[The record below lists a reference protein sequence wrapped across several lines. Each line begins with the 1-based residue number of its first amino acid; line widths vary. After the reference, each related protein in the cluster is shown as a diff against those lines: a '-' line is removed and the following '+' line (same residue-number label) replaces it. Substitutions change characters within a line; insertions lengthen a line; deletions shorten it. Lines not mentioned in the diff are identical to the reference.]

1 MIAKKKISKKSAK
14 KKAKKVVKKTA
25 VKAIKTS
32 KVKKVAVKKRTK
44 KKTSKKILITA
55 TGDRCFWV
63 NYGPP
68 VKDLFELFDIL
79 SVINEEQFRHHVNEF
94 KNDFA
99 EWVEYVLEDKET
111 AGKIKKTKTASAM
124 AKVVG
129 NSLKGYRR

>member
-1 MIAKKKISKKSAK
+1 M
-14 KKAKKVVKKTA
+14 
-25 VKAIKTS
+25 
-32 KVKKVAVKKRTK
+32 
-44 KKTSKKILITA
+44 
-55 TGDRCFWV
+55 FWV
-63 NYGPP
+63 NHGPP
-68 VKDLFELFDIL
+68 VKDLFELFNIL